1 MSKSQ
6 IYTENLPLDTIEALR
21 KEGFTFEPISGIYW
35 YFADDECPTGI
46 ELKDGKWFPC
56 NMFPDGEMQYS
67 NIGYD
72 DPVKAARESILYF
85 S

>member
-1 MSKSQ
+1 
-6 IYTENLPLDTIEALR
+6 
-21 KEGFTFEPISGIYW
+21 
-35 YFADDECPTGI
+35 
-46 ELKDGKWFPC
+46 
-56 NMFPDGEMQYS
+56 MFSDGEMQYS